1 MDGLYEQLQKA
12 VKGAESAHFAV
23 SKEGELPDFTQ
34 PLKTRNPVTRR
45 HVRGLRETACKNREG
60 RMWQSLRDIQ
70 NLVPPPQG
78 TLHKVGTAA
87 IPLCCRSTP
96 RACALP
102 QAGASELIGWSGSA
116 T

>member
-1 MDGLYEQLQKA
+1 MDGRYEHLQKA

-23 SKEGELPDFTQ
+23 FKESGLPDFTQ

-45 HVRGLRETACKNREG
+45 PVNGLAEQTCKKRES
-60 RMWQSLRDIQ
+60 RMRNSLRDIK
-70 NLVPPPQG
+70 NLAPPPQG

-87 IPLCCRSTP
+87 TSLCCRSTL
-96 RACALP
+96 RACALR
-102 QAGASELIGWSGSA
+102 QAGASEIIGWSGSA

>member
-45 HVRGLRETACKNREG
+45 PVRGLMETTCRKREG
-60 RMWQSLRDIQ
+60 RMRQSLRDIKD
-70 NLVPPPQG
+70 LAPPPQG

-87 IPLCCRSTP
+87 TSLRC
-96 RACALP
+96 
-102 QAGASELIGWSGSA
+102 
-116 T
+116 